1 MPFKNSVHLFGVK
14 GKKGGAKRT
23 EGYVNQSILTDK
35 YGAID
40 KYKIFF
46 TTTYSSDAIIPP
58 DIIEGDKRDACTE
71 TFLLIGPFNTK
82 REMENCAQYIMSTFF
97 RFLLFLG
104 HGTMQV
110 NQTVFRFIPLQDFS
124 RSWTDADLY
133 TKYSLTKEEIDYIE
147 KTINTTE

>member
-1 MPFKNSVHLFGVK
+1 
-14 GKKGGAKRT
+14 
-23 EGYVNQSILTDK
+23 
-35 YGAID
+35 
-40 KYKIFF
+40 
-46 TTTYSSDAIIPP
+46 
-58 DIIEGDKRDACTE
+58 
-71 TFLLIGPFNTK
+71 
-82 REMENCAQYIMSTFF
+82 MENCAQYIMSTFF